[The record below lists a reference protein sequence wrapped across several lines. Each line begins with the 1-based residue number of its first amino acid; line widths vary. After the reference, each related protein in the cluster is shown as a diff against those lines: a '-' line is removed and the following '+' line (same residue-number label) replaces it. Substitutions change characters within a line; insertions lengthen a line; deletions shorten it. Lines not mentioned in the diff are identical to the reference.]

1 MLIWIKQIEGFSN
14 ILKFLENNNMIKV
27 TELIMLDILEC
38 QSQKQNIPF
47 FKTHPLET
55 DKKVWGCP
63 GNKGHA
69 CHT

>member
-1 MLIWIKQIEGFSN
+1 
-14 ILKFLENNNMIKV
+14 MIKV

-47 FKTHPLET
+47 FKTHPLEA